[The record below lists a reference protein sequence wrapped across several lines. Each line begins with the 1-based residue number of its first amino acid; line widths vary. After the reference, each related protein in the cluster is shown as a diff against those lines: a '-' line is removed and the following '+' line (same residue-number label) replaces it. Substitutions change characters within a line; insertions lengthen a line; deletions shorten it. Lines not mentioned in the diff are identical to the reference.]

1 MKSTRNLTRWYW
13 SIAALALTGTIFG
26 CNNGPLYAAAV
37 TAVHALHFR
46 VRSGRW
52 VRLTAIVK
60 LGERLSTFATA
71 SDAPVVS

>member
-1 MKSTRNLTRWYW
+1 MKSTRKLNRWYW
-13 SIAALALTGTIFG
+13 STAALALTGTLFG

-37 TAVHALHFR
+37 AAIHAVHFR

-52 VRLTAIVK
+52 FGLTVFEK
-60 LGERLSTFATA
+60 LSERMSSLVTA